1 MVWSTAQ
8 SALYKAVDD
17 YNSGV
22 KCGENYR
29 KNIAENNCE
38 KYPKN
43 TSEKCGNFER
53 KNCGN
58 FKENCAEKYPENS
71 RENCG
76 NFERKNCENYG
87 EKCSEK
93 NDCKNLQNDA
103 KFTAKNCKTG
113 IFANSI
119 SQPFA
124 DKDFILLA
132 GLIFILMNE
141 KADSKLILALVF
153 VLLG

>member
-17 YNSGV
+17 FNSGV
-22 KCGENYR
+22 KYGENYR

-53 KNCGN
+53 KNC
-58 FKENCAEKYPENS
+58 EK
-71 RENCG
+71 
-76 NFERKNCENYG
+76 YG

>member
-53 KNCGN
+53 KNC
-58 FKENCAEKYPENS
+58 EK
-71 RENCG
+71 
-76 NFERKNCENYG
+76 YG

-103 KFTAKNCKTG
+103 KFTAKNCKNG
-113 IFANSI
+113 IFANSL